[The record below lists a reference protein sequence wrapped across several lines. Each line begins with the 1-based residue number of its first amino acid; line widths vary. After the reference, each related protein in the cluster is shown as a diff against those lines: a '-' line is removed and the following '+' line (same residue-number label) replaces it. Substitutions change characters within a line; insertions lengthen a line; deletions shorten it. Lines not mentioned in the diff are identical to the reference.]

1 MPLILD
7 GSLESE
13 AIPGHT
19 AHWWCDAHVILVLWR
34 LWQKY
39 CQEFEASLLHTTRP
53 CLKNTLPPKKKSTL
67 LYSCASYNCSP
78 WEVAAE
84 APEFKVTLALGGMR
98 LA

>member
-13 AIPGHT
+13 AILGHT

-39 CQEFEASLLHTTRP
+39 CQEFEASLLHSQEHPSSKEKEHT
-53 CLKNTLPPKKKSTL
+53 
-67 LYSCASYNCSP
+67 
-78 WEVAAE
+78 V
-84 APEFKVTLALGGMR
+84 V
-98 LA
+98 